1 MANSVDAKVRRR
13 GDEGFD
19 AAVDALVW
27 NARKPARRPSIVVH
41 AASVDDVVMA
51 VRLAHRESV
60 QVKAISGGHSWTASS
75 ILRDAM
81 LLDLSR
87 LNSITVDADRRVAVV
102 GPGVHSGDLLD
113 ALSPHGLFFP
123 AGHVRSV
130 AVGGFLLQGGW
141 GWNYGG
147 LGPACFSVEAV
158 DVVTPSGEVLHCDAT
173 QNEDYL
179 WAARGAGPGFFGVVV
194 AFYLRCYEHPP
205 LMLNAQQVYPAENG
219 QEVLEW
225 ALNLHEQVPPEIE
238 WMVTVNRPA
247 SGAPP
252 RYTVDATSFVADET
266 AAREA
271 LNVLDR
277 CPGGACA
284 LSRTQPRPMTFAES
298 AVEIDEVYRSD
309 YRWAVDNMW
318 SDERSPAFA
327 AALSRVVYALP
338 ESPSSRVVVLPG
350 RSRRWDPLGMPHV
363 TKPDVA
369 LSMIGRVNV
378 SVQAAWQDAGE
389 DTTWASAPTE
399 VIMRSLEP
407 FAKGMSLM
415 DENLLNRPAPVFSPE
430 NSARLEALRARFD
443 PDARFG
449 SFLTPADR

>member
-1 MANSVDAKVRRR
+1 VPYGADVKVRRR

-27 NARKPARRPSIVVH
+27 NARKPKRRPAIVVH
-41 AASVDDVVMA
+41 AASVEDVSMA
-51 VRLAHRESV
+51 MRLAHRESV
-60 QVKAISGGHSWTASS
+60 QVKATSGGHSWTASS
-75 ILRDAM
+75 IRRDAM
-81 LLDLSR
+81 LLDVSR
-87 LNSITVDADRRVAVV
+87 LNSITVDADRSVAVV

-113 ALSPHGLFFP
+113 ALSSHGLFFP

-147 LGPACFSVEAV
+147 LGQACLSVEAV
-158 DVVTPSGEVLHCDAT
+158 DVVTPSGEVLHCNAT

-179 WAARGAGPGFFGVVV
+179 WAARGAGPGFFGAVV

-205 LMLNAQQVYPAENG
+205 LMLNAQQVYPAEHG

-225 ALNLHEQVPPEIE
+225 ALNLHDRVPPELE
-238 WMVTVNRPA
+238 WNVIVNRPA
-247 SGAPP
+247 PDAPP
-252 RYTVDATSFVADET
+252 QYTVDAISFIADET

-271 LNVLDR
+271 LSILDR
-277 CPGGACA
+277 CPAKDFVITRA
-284 LSRTQPRPMTFAES
+284 QPRPISFAET

-318 SDERSPAFA
+318 SDERSPAFT
-327 AALSRVVYALP
+327 AALSRAIDALP
-338 ESPSSRVVVLPG
+338 ASPSSRIIVFPG
-350 RSRRWDPLGMPHV
+350 RSRLWDPETMPLT
-363 TKPDVA
+363 TKPDGA

-378 SVQAAWQDAGE
+378 SIQAAWQDAEE
-389 DTTWASAPTE
+389 DNTWASAPTE
-399 VIMRSLEP
+399 ILRSLEP

-430 NSARLEALRARFD
+430 NSARLEALRARLD
-443 PDARFG
+443 PERRFG
-449 SFLTPADR
+449 SFLTQADR